1 MAAKTRY
8 VCSNCGYETVK
19 WLGKCPDCGSF
30 STLNE
35 EATET
40 VSQKK
45 ISPSSARV
53 LSPVKL
59 KAVSS
64 EEGGRTKTD
73 IGELDIVLGGGFVQ
87 GSLTLVGGD
96 PGIGKSTLLLQICQK
111 LEDKGKTVLYVSGEE
126 SAQQIKL
133 RAERLKVTGENLLLL
148 AETDVNSI
156 ISTAADIMPDML
168 IIDSIQ
174 TMFLDSVAS
183 APGSVTQVRECANRF
198 MQLAKGHNIS
208 VVLVGHVTKEGA
220 IAGPRVLEHI
230 VDTVLYFEGQRNGS
244 YRLLRSVKNRF
255 GGTNEI
261 GVFEMSAAG
270 LREVKN
276 PSEYMLSGRPEDAA
290 GSVITCIME
299 GSRPMLIEVQS
310 LVTYTN
316 FGIPRRMATGTDFN
330 RVTMLIAVLEK
341 CADLQLG
348 NYDSYVNLAGGMKI
362 TETSLDC
369 AVACAI
375 ASAYKNKLVPPDTVI
390 FGEIGLTGEIR
401 GVSMAQKRVQEIKKL
416 GFKRCILPRANL
428 KEAAEV
434 KGIDILCVNSVAE
447 LLKVALK

>member
-1 MAAKTRY
+1 
-8 VCSNCGYETVK
+8 
-19 WLGKCPDCGSF
+19 WLGKCPDCGQF
-30 STLNE
+30 STFTE
-35 EATET
+35 EAPEPKNKRNAFT
-40 VSQKK
+40 QAAALK
-45 ISPSSARV
+45 
-53 LSPVKL
+53 PVKL
-59 KAVSS
+59 NTVKANV
-64 EEGGRTKTD
+64 EGRTKTD

-111 LEDKGKTVLYVSGEE
+111 LEEKGKTVLYVSGEE

-133 RAERLKVTGENLLLL
+133 RAARLGVEGESLLLL

-156 ISTAADIMPDML
+156 IATAVDTMPDML

-183 APGSVTQVRECANRF
+183 APGSVTQVREAASRF

-208 VVLVGHVTKEGA
+208 VVLVGHVTKDGSL
-220 IAGPRVLEHI
+220 AGPRVLEHI
-230 VDTVLYFEGQRNGS
+230 VDTVLYFDGQRNGN

-261 GVFEMSAAG
+261 GVFEMSGTG
-270 LREVKN
+270 LKEVKN
-276 PSEYMLSGRPEDAA
+276 PSEYMLSGRPVDVP

-330 RVTMLIAVLEK
+330 RMVMLIAVLEK
-341 CADLQLG
+341 CGDLQLG
-348 NYDSYVNLAGGMKI
+348 NYDAYVNLAGGMKI

-369 AVACAI
+369 ALAVAI
-375 ASAYKNKLVPPDTVI
+375 ASAYTGKVVPSDTVV

-401 GVSMAQKRVQEIKKL
+401 GVSMVQQRINEVKKL
-416 GFKRCILPRANL
+416 GFKRCIIPRANL
-428 KEAAEV
+428 KEAASV
-434 KGIDILCVNSVAE
+434 KNIEILSINSINE
-447 LLKVALK
+447 LLKVSMR

>member
-1 MAAKTRY
+1 
-8 VCSNCGYETVK
+8 
-19 WLGKCPDCGSF
+19 
-30 STLNE
+30 
-35 EATET
+35 
-40 VSQKK
+40 
-45 ISPSSARV
+45 
-53 LSPVKL
+53 
-59 KAVSS
+59 
-64 EEGGRTKTD
+64 
-73 IGELDIVLGGGFVQ
+73 
-87 GSLTLVGGD
+87 
-96 PGIGKSTLLLQICQK
+96 
-111 LEDKGKTVLYVSGEE
+111 
-126 SAQQIKL
+126 
-133 RAERLKVTGENLLLL
+133 
-148 AETDVNSI
+148 
-156 ISTAADIMPDML
+156 ML

-261 GVFEMSAAG
+261 GVFEMSASG

-276 PSEYMLSGRPEDAA
+276 PSEYMLSGRPEDVP
-290 GSVITCIME
+290 GSVITCITE

-375 ASAYKNKLVPPDTVI
+375 ASAYKNRTVSPDTVI

-401 GVSMAQKRVQEIKKL
+401 GVSMVQKRVQEIKKL

-434 KGIDILCVNSVAE
+434 KGIEILSVNSVAE
-447 LLKVALK
+447 LLNVALK

>member
-8 VCSNCGYETVK
+8 ICTNCGYETIK
-19 WLGKCPDCGSF
+19 WLGKCPDCGQF
-30 STLNE
+30 STFTE
-35 EATET
+35 EAVEPKNKRSGI
-40 VSQKK
+40 VQAAALK
-45 ISPSSARV
+45 
-53 LSPVKL
+53 PVKL
-59 KAVSS
+59 NTVKANV
-64 EEGGRTKTD
+64 EGRTKTD

-111 LEDKGKTVLYVSGEE
+111 LEEKGKTILYVSGEE

-133 RAERLKVTGENLLLL
+133 RAARLGVEGEKLLLL

-156 ISTAADIMPDML
+156 LATAVDTMPDML

-183 APGSVTQVRECANRF
+183 APGSVTQVREAANRF

-208 VVLVGHVTKEGA
+208 VVLVGHVTKDGSL
-220 IAGPRVLEHI
+220 AGPRVLEHI
-230 VDTVLYFEGQRNGS
+230 VDTVLYFEGQRNGN

-261 GVFEMSAAG
+261 GVFEMSGTG
-270 LREVKN
+270 LKEVKN
-276 PSEYMLSGRPEDAA
+276 PSEYMLSGRPEDVP

-330 RVTMLIAVLEK
+330 RVIMLIAVLEK
-341 CADLQLG
+341 CGDLQLG

-369 AVACAI
+369 AVAVAI
-375 ASAYKNKLVPPDTVI
+375 ASAYTGKKVPPDTVI
-390 FGEIGLTGEIR
+390 FGEVGLTGEIR
-401 GVSMAQKRVQEIKKL
+401 GVSMVQQRVNEVKKL
-416 GFKRCILPRANL
+416 GFTRCVIPRANL
-428 KEAAEV
+428 KEAAAV
-434 KGIDILCVNSVAE
+434 KGIDILSVNSINE
-447 LLKVALK
+447 LLKISMK

>member
-19 WLGKCPDCGSF
+19 WLGKCPDCGCF
-30 STLNE
+30 STFTEEEVEPKNKRTGFASAPVRTPIKLN
-35 EATET
+35 T
-40 VSQKK
+40 V
-45 ISPSSARV
+45 
-53 LSPVKL
+53 
-59 KAVSS
+59 KADS
-64 EEGGRTKTD
+64 EGRTKTE

-111 LEDKGKTVLYVSGEE
+111 MEDKGKTVLYVSGEE
-126 SAQQIKL
+126 SAQQIKM
-133 RAERLKVTGENLLLL
+133 RAQRLGVEGESLLLL

-156 ISTAADIMPDML
+156 IATAIDTKPDML

-174 TMFLDSVAS
+174 TMYLDSVTS
-183 APGSVTQVRECANRF
+183 APGSVTQVREASNRF
-198 MQLAKGHNIS
+198 MQLAKGYNIS
-208 VVLVGHVTKEGA
+208 VVLVGHVTKDGSL
-220 IAGPRVLEHI
+220 AGPRVLEHI
-230 VDTVLYFEGQRNGS
+230 VDTVLYFEGQRNGN

-255 GGTNEI
+255 GGTNEV
-261 GVFEMSAAG
+261 GVFEMSAKG

-276 PSEYMLSGRPEDAA
+276 PSEYMLSGRPEDVP
-290 GSVITCIME
+290 GTVITCIME

-330 RVTMLIAVLEK
+330 RVIMLIAVLEK
-341 CADLQLG
+341 CGDLQLG
-348 NYDSYVNLAGGMKI
+348 NYDAYVNLAGGMKI

-369 AVACAI
+369 ALAVAI
-375 ASAYKNKLVPPDTVI
+375 ASAYTGKIVPADTVI

-401 GVSMAQKRVQEIKKL
+401 GVSMVQQRINEIKKL
-416 GFKRCILPRANL
+416 GFKRVVIPRANL
-428 KEAAEV
+428 KEAASV
-434 KGIDILCVNSVAE
+434 KDIDILSINSVNE
-447 LLKVALK
+447 LLKVSMK

>member
-19 WLGKCPDCGSF
+19 WLGRCPDCGAF

-35 EATET
+35 EAVVKTDA
-40 VSQKK
+40 KK
-45 ISPSSARV
+45 ISPSAAAV
-53 LSPVKL
+53 LKPVKL
-59 KAVSS
+59 TAVLS
-64 EEGGRTKTD
+64 EAGSRTKTD

-96 PGIGKSTLLLQICQK
+96 PGIGKSTLLLQICQR
-111 LEDKGKTVLYVSGEE
+111 LEEKGKRLLYVSGEE

-133 RAERLKVTGENLLLL
+133 RAVRLGVKGEELLLL

-156 ISTAADIMPDML
+156 IATAAELKPDML

-174 TMFLDSVAS
+174 TMYLDSVAS

-208 VVLVGHVTKEGA
+208 VVLVGHVTKGGEL
-220 IAGPRVLEHI
+220 AGPRVLEHI
-230 VDTVLYFEGQRNGS
+230 VDTVLYFEGQRNGN

-255 GGTNEI
+255 GGTNEV
-261 GVFEMSAAG
+261 GVFEMGAQG
-270 LREVKN
+270 LREVLN

-310 LVTYTN
+310 LVAYTN
-316 FGIPRRMATGTDFN
+316 FGIPRRMATGMDFN

-341 CADLQLG
+341 HADLQLG
-348 NYDSYVNLAGGMKI
+348 NYDSYVNLTGGMKI
-362 TETSLDC
+362 SETSLDC
-369 AVACAI
+369 AAAAAI
-375 ASAYKNKLVPPDTVI
+375 ASAYRGRVVPSDTVI

-401 GVSMAQKRVQEIKKL
+401 GVSMVPKRISEAKKL
-416 GFKRCILPRANL
+416 GFSRCIIPRANL
-428 KEAAEV
+428 KEVLEI
-434 KGIDILCVNSVAE
+434 KDMDIIGVNSVKE
-447 LLKVALK
+447 LLKVSLR

>member
-30 STLNE
+30 STFNE
-35 EATET
+35 EPVEDPK
-40 VSQKK
+40 SKK
-45 ISPSSARV
+45 ISTASAPV
-53 LSPVKL
+53 LTPVKL
-59 KAVSS
+59 KSVKTDVS
-64 EEGGRTKTD
+64 GRTKTD

-96 PGIGKSTLLLQICQK
+96 PGIGKSTLLLQICRK
-111 LEDKGKTVLYVSGEE
+111 LEEKGKNILYVSGEE

-133 RAERLKVTGENLLLL
+133 RAMRLGVEGENLMLL

-156 ISTAADIMPDML
+156 ISTAAAQKPDML

-198 MQLAKGHNIS
+198 MQLAKGHDIS

-230 VDTVLYFEGQRNGS
+230 VDTVLYFEGQRNGN

-261 GVFEMSAAG
+261 GVFEMSAEG
-270 LREVKN
+270 LKEVKN
-276 PSEYMLSGRPEDAA
+276 PSEYMLSGRPEDVP
-290 GSVITCIME
+290 GSVITCITE

-341 CADLQLG
+341 CGDLQLG

-369 AVACAI
+369 AVAAAI
-375 ASAYKNKLVPPDTVI
+375 ASAYRGKTVAPDTVI

-401 GVSMAQKRVQEIKKL
+401 GVSMVQKRISEIKKM
-416 GFKRCILPRANL
+416 GFKRCIIPRANL
-428 KEAAEV
+428 KEALLV
-434 KGIDILCVNSVAE
+434 KDIDILGVNSVSE
-447 LLKVALK
+447 LLKTALR

>member
-8 VCSNCGYETVK
+8 VCANCGYETVK
-19 WLGKCPDCGSF
+19 WLGKCPDCGQF
-30 STLNE
+30 STFTE
-35 EATET
+35 EAPEP
-40 VSQKK
+40 KNK
-45 ISPSSARV
+45 RSSLVQAAA
-53 LSPVKL
+53 LKPVKL
-59 KAVSS
+59 NTVKANVD
-64 EEGGRTKTD
+64 GRTKTD

-111 LEDKGKTVLYVSGEE
+111 LEEKGKTILYVSGEE

-133 RAERLKVTGENLLLL
+133 RASRLGVEGESLLLL

-156 ISTAADIMPDML
+156 IATAVDTMPDML

-183 APGSVTQVRECANRF
+183 APGSVTQVREAANRF

-208 VVLVGHVTKEGA
+208 VVLVGHVTKDGSL
-220 IAGPRVLEHI
+220 AGPRVLEHI
-230 VDTVLYFEGQRNGS
+230 VDTVLYFEGQRNGN

-261 GVFEMSAAG
+261 GVFEMSGTG
-270 LREVKN
+270 LKEVKN
-276 PSEYMLSGRPEDAA
+276 PSEYMLSGRPVDVP

-330 RVTMLIAVLEK
+330 RMVMLIAVLEK
-341 CADLQLG
+341 CGDLQLG
-348 NYDSYVNLAGGMKI
+348 NYDAYVNLAGGMKI

-369 AVACAI
+369 ALAVAI
-375 ASAYKNKLVPPDTVI
+375 ASAYTGKTVPSDTVV

-401 GVSMAQKRVQEIKKL
+401 GVSMVQQRINEVKKL
-416 GFKRCILPRANL
+416 GFTRCVIPRANL
-428 KEAAEV
+428 KEAASV
-434 KGIDILCVNSVAE
+434 KNIEILSINSINE
-447 LLKVALK
+447 LLKVSMK